1 MTKRIGFGRQKNILD
16 FGEQFNALVEA
27 GCSGKDIYLRLHTQR
42 IVTDKLLRDC
52 LAEVRQGDTLVIYSL
67 DRFSNSFRAVARHFL
82 KLNSWGV
89 NIEVLHPQIRFDAS
103 EAGLA
108 RIEMLQE
115 YLNFSNVVK
124 AQKEH
129 KRVFPRIKHPK
140 SSRPGPANAL
150 RASEVE
156 EIRQK
161 LKLSKVNI
169 SALAQEYSVARNTMY
184 ACIRKIRSET
194 GKDENAR

>member
-1 MTKRIGFGRQKNILD
+1 MTKRIGFGRQKNIVD
-16 FGEQFNALVEA
+16 YGEQFTAFVEA
-27 GCSGKDIYLRLHTQR
+27 GCSEEDIYLKLHTQL

-52 LAEVRQGDTLVIYSL
+52 LAEVRRGDTLVIYSL
-67 DRFSNSFRAVARHFL
+67 DRFASSFRALAQHFL
-82 KLNSWGV
+82 KLNRRGV

-108 RIEMLQE
+108 RIEMLEE
-115 YLNFSNVVK
+115 YINFSNVVK

-129 KRVFPRIKHPK
+129 RHAFPKFKEPK
-140 SSRPGPANAL
+140 ASRSGPGNAL
-150 RASEVE
+150 RSVEME

-161 LKLSKVNI
+161 LLFGKVNI
-169 SALAQEYSVARNTMY
+169 SAMAREYSVARNTMY